1 MGVLAVSYPAVN
13 RGKCTDHS
21 KPYRSRQ
28 LGSETLKR
36 VIKAAASHSKLKIRR
51 IYLHVQVSNTDAKR
65 FYERHGFVEVGIKE
79 DYYKKIV
86 PRDAWI
92 LERVIESE
100 DKHVQEKPQS

>member
-1 MGVLAVSYPAVN
+1 VA
-13 RGKCTDHS
+13 KCANYS

-36 VIKAAASHSKLKIRR
+36 IIKAAATHSKPKIRR

-65 FYERHGFVEVGIKE
+65 FYERHGFEEVDLKK
-79 DYYKKIV
+79 DYYKKII
-86 PRDAWI
+86 PRDAWV

-100 DKHVQEKPQS
+100 DKQDQEKPRS